1 MQEKIVKNYEVKSFA
16 FLTFRRY
23 NEEKNVSAYINQAA
37 KGGKEYMN
45 IYDIAELAGVSI
57 ATVSRVVNDSPKVSE
72 KTKAKV
78 RAVMEANNYT
88 PNVFARG
95 LGLNSMKTVGIVCP
109 DVSDDYMSG
118 SVAYL
123 EKRLRSYGY
132 DCILYC
138 SGYEYEDKAAAVH
151 LILQKRIDALFL
163 VGSHYAGNGSG
174 EDVDYV
180 REAAE
185 TIPVFLINGYIRCPG
200 VYCVLSDNY
209 QAVYDAVSALT
220 EAGKKSILFLYDS
233 NSYSTMEKMRGYEDA
248 LRDNGLSV
256 TEERK
261 IFVQNKILTV
271 RDMLLEKKELEFD
284 AVAATDDGL
293 AIGALKYA
301 RKKKLSVPGDISIIG
316 FNNSELSVCCEPELS
331 SIDSRSEALCKTAVD
346 SMMALLKGRPVRHKK
361 VVPCRLVKRHTTNF

>member
-1 MQEKIVKNYEVKSFA
+1 M
-16 FLTFRRY
+16 LTLNGQQR
-23 NEEKNVSAYINQAA
+23 E
-37 KGGKEYMN
+37 GKEYMN
-45 IYDIAELAGVSI
+45 IYDIAELSGVSI

-72 KTKAKV
+72 KTKMKV
-78 RAVMEANNYT
+78 RAVMEVNNYT

-109 DVSDDYMSG
+109 DVSDDYMAG

-163 VGSHYAGNGSG
+163 
-174 EDVDYV
+174 
-180 REAAE
+180 
-185 TIPVFLINGYIRCPG
+185 
-200 VYCVLSDNY
+200 
-209 QAVYDAVSALT
+209 
-220 EAGKKSILFLYDS
+220 YDS

-256 TEERK
+256 TEEQK

-271 RDMLLEKKELEFD
+271 RDMLLEKEELEFD

-331 SIDSRSEALCKTAVD
+331 SIDSRSEMLCKTAVD
-346 SMMALLKGRPVRHKK
+346 SMIALLKGRPVRHKK

>member
-57 ATVSRVVNDSPKVSE
+57 ATVSRVVNDSPKVNE

-271 RDMLLEKKELEFD
+271 RDMLLEKKDLEFD